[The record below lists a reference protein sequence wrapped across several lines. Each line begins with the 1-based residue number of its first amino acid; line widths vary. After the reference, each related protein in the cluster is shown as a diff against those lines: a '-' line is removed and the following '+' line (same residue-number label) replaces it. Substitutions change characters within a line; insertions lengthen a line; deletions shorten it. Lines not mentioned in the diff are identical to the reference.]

1 MHGVGRVWE
10 RTLPSRRGSPFGTK
24 LVLGSLGS
32 GAAKHVHEF
41 FWTWALSLYFGV
53 FEALVAVELCVLG
66 VCLHTS
72 LSRFLSLFRLYFI
85 SSRLA
90 LQLFLFQVPVNV
102 PLPLRVHASATSA
115 FPCVCTCVSPAQTLG
130 YKVLEPIPPSLLPLD
145 LSRYANPDE
154 GPGRVSRASAS
165 TAQRHRGWCPWTCA
179 GLRSRV

>member
-66 VCLHTS
+66 VRLHTS

-90 LQLFLFQVPVNV
+90 LFQVPVNV
-102 PLPLRVHASATSA
+102 PLPLRLCHLCLSVCVHVCVTS
-115 FPCVCTCVSPAQTLG
+115 PDPGVQGSRTHTP
-130 YKVLEPIPPSLLPLD
+130 LLTP
-145 LSRYANPDE
+145 
-154 GPGRVSRASAS
+154 
-165 TAQRHRGWCPWTCA
+165 T
-179 GLRSRV
+179 